1 MILEALVKHYENLAE
16 QGKLPRQGWCQA
28 KVSYGINL
36 SKSGDIK
43 DIVWLKREEQMGKK
57 QSWIPQ
63 LMTVPAMVT
72 RSSGVSS
79 NFLCDNSKYLL
90 GIDKDGTGK
99 RILECF
105 EAAKERHLNL
115 LQNASDEMAQ
125 AICAFFR
132 KWNPEKAKEN
142 PGVMEKWED
151 ITDSGNLIFCM
162 I

>member
-1 MILEALVKHYENLAE
+1 MILQALMEYYENLAE

-90 GIDKDGTGK
+90 GIDKDGTGNEFWNVLK
-99 RILECF
+99 
-105 EAAKERHLNL
+105 
-115 LQNASDEMAQ
+115 Q
-125 AICAFFR
+125 R
-132 KWNPEKAKEN
+132 KK
-142 PGVMEKWED
+142 D
-151 ITDSGNLIFCM
+151 I
-162 I
+162 